1 MNFAK
6 IRIVPLAMIFL
17 AGNSIAAE
25 GELSRRVAQQ
35 EGWVG
40 YHVAMV
46 ADAGSPCCFE
56 WHGKSATHGA
66 CELEGRNWNISI
78 SDEPGAPKTD
88 TLNVYLRVAHG
99 QIEKVRAFGDS
110 CMLKDADRVH
120 WLDDVSATDSVAL
133 LARSAAKATTEET
146 ADAEL
151 TALALHA
158 DASATPALAQLA
170 ESTHPQKLREQA
182 VFWLGQARGAAGAQI
197 VEHAAT
203 TDPDPEYRAN
213 AVFALSQSHG
223 TDAYATIFRIAQ
235 SDASDHVREQ
245 ALFWMAQ
252 TQDARAQ
259 KDIIAAI
266 EKDRSDHVREQAVF
280 ALSQLKDAQADA
292 ALIALVRGNYPRKVK
307 EHALFWL
314 GQSGSNEALEY
325 FDEVLTK
332 QPAQAA
338 KAAQG

>member
-1 MNFAK
+1 MNPATTGM
-6 IRIVPLAMIFL
+6 VPLAMILL
-17 AGNSIAAE
+17 AGNAIAAE
-25 GELSRRVAQQ
+25 GELSRRIAQQ

-40 YHVAMV
+40 YHVPMV
-46 ADAGSPCCFE
+46 ADDGTPCCFE

-78 SDEPGAPKTD
+78 SEEPGAPKSD

-110 CMLKDADRVH
+110 CALKDAGRVH
-120 WLDDVSATDSVAL
+120 WLDDVSTTDSVAL
-133 LARSAAKATTEET
+133 LARSAAAATAEET

-158 DASATPALAQLA
+158 DVSATPALAQLA

-182 VFWLGQARGAAGAQI
+182 LFWLGQARGTAGAQI

-203 TDPDPEYRAN
+203 TDPDPDYRAH
-213 AVFALSQSHG
+213 AVFALSRSHG
-223 TDAYATIFRIAQ
+223 TDAYATILRIAQ
-235 SDASDHVREQ
+235 SDAADHVREQ

-252 TQDARAQ
+252 MEDARAQ
-259 KDIIAAI
+259 KDILAAI
-266 EKDRSDHVREQAVF
+266 EKDRSAQVREQAVF

-292 ALIALVRGNYPRKVK
+292 ALLALVRGNYPRKVK
-307 EHALFWL
+307 EQALFWL
-314 GQSGSNEALEY
+314 GQSGSNEALK
-325 FDEVLTK
+325 FLDEVLTK
-332 QPAQAA
+332 LPAQAA
-338 KAAQG
+338 KD